1 MVNRKSL
8 SLYVFDIHT
17 LLNFRIRS
25 CKMFGFF
32 LQIFSRS
39 AKALQILR
47 EQRKFIAFKR
57 DNKLQCVSKLDSM
70 EKTLTESG
78 YSVPLL
84 QNIKINVELTDKIL

>member
-8 SLYVFDIHT
+8 SLYVFDTQT
-17 LLNFRIRS
+17 LLNFRIHS
-25 CKMFGFF
+25 CKMFFF

-57 DNKLQCVSKLDSM
+57 DDKLQWLSELDSM

-84 QNIKINVELTDKIL
+84 QNIKIDVELTDKIL